1 MRASQ
6 LITIS
11 TVAVLMGGASL
22 ALGQGGGTATPGVS
36 ERGQAMSSERG
47 RAVSGERGKAL
58 TAERG
63 RVISGERGQALTAER
78 GRAISAERGQALT
91 AERGLAMTGRGPR
104 ATDQQGQ
111 FRSRPETSGLAN
123 AYGSARSADVGL
135 NAQQRMRLHNIL
147 STRTDIPR
155 ASNVGAGAIRVNAL
169 VPRGVRFAAVPE
181 QVGRSYPRF
190 RRARVFISGDKIVIV
205 NPKTSRIVAVLPA

>member
-1 MRASQ
+1 MYFLPTKGDEKMRASQ

-58 TAERG
+58 TAEDG
-63 RVISGERGQALTAER
+63 RVISGER
-78 GRAISAERGQALT
+78 SQALT

-104 ATDQQGQ
+104 AADQQGQ

-135 NAQQRMRLHNIL
+135 NAQQRMRLHSIL

-155 ASNVGAGAIRVNAL
+155 ASNVAAGAIRVNAL

>member
-1 MRASQ
+1 MMYFLPPEGSEKMRASK

-11 TVAVLMGGASL
+11 TVAVLMGGGSL
-22 ALGQGGGTATPGVS
+22 ALGRGGGTATPGVS

-63 RVISGERGQALTAER
+63 RAISGERGQALTAER
-78 GRAISAERGQALT
+78 G
-91 AERGLAMTGRGPR
+91 LAMSGRGPR
-104 ATDQQGQ
+104 AAEQQGQ

-135 NAQQRMRLHNIL
+135 NAQQRMRLHDIL

-155 ASNVGAGAIRVNAL
+155 ASNVAAGAIRINAL
-169 VPRGVRFAAVPE
+169 VPRGVRLAAVPAK
-181 QVGRSYPRF
+181 VGRSYPRF
-190 RRARVFISGDKIVIV
+190 RQARGFICGV
-205 NPKTSRIVAVLPA
+205 